1 MIRSRGDKITAFI
14 EKYCIVPEGML
25 VGKKIVLADFQKDFI
40 HAVYDNP
47 HPDGTAMGILSIA
60 RKNSKTATIACLLLA
75 HIAGPEAVLN
85 SRIISGARS
94 KEQAA
99 EIYNYASKMVM
110 MSPELS
116 ELVRIV
122 PSGKRLIGLA
132 KNVEYQAISA
142 EGKTAH
148 GKSPILAILDE
159 VGQVRGP
166 QDDFID
172 AITTAQGAYDHPL
185 LLAISTQ
192 AATDAD
198 LLSIWIDDAKKSS
211 DPSIVCHVYEA
222 PKECE
227 IMDRE
232 AWYAANPALGKF
244 LNLTKFEQM
253 AEKASR
259 MPSFESTFRNLHLN
273 QRIST
278 VNPFM
283 SKNVWES
290 CGGLPESL
298 EGCKTYGGL
307 DLSSRNDLTAFVL
320 VGVIDGVIQIHPYF
334 WCPEIGL
341 DERCKRDR
349 VEYDVWV
356 REGYL
361 RTTPGATVDYAFV
374 VQEIMEICEGTDLQA
389 IAFDRWRIQ
398 MLKREA
404 EILGIEL
411 PLIEHGQ
418 GFKDMSPALDT
429 LEAEALNSRMRHGMH
444 PVLTMCAANAVISK
458 DPAGNR
464 KLDKSKATGRIDGM
478 QALAMAL
485 SAANG
490 ELIDSGDMDGF
501 FAEPIIA

>member
-1 MIRSRGDKITAFI
+1 M
-14 EKYCIVPEGML
+14 
-25 VGKKIVLADFQKDFI
+25 
-40 HAVYDNP
+40 
-47 HPDGTAMGILSIA
+47 
-60 RKNSKTATIACLLLA
+60 
-75 HIAGPEAVLN
+75 
-85 SRIISGARS
+85 
-94 KEQAA
+94 
-99 EIYNYASKMVM
+99 
-110 MSPELS
+110 
-116 ELVRIV
+116 
-122 PSGKRLIGLA
+122 
-132 KNVEYQAISA
+132 
-142 EGKTAH
+142 
-148 GKSPILAILDE
+148 
-159 VGQVRGP
+159 
-166 QDDFID
+166 
-172 AITTAQGAYDHPL
+172 
-185 LLAISTQ
+185 
-192 AATDAD
+192 
-198 LLSIWIDDAKKSS
+198 
-211 DPSIVCHVYEA
+211 
-222 PKECE
+222 
-227 IMDRE
+227 
-232 AWYAANPALGKF
+232 
-244 LNLTKFEQM
+244 
-253 AEKASR
+253 
-259 MPSFESTFRNLHLN
+259 
-273 QRIST
+273 
-278 VNPFM
+278 
-283 SKNVWES
+283 
-290 CGGLPESL
+290 
-298 EGCKTYGGL
+298 
-307 DLSSRNDLTAFVL
+307 L

-374 VQEIMEICEGTDLQA
+374 VREIMEICEGTDLQA

-429 LEAEALNSRMRHGMH
+429 LEAEALNSRIRHGMH

-490 ELIDSGDMDGF
+490 ELIDNGDMDGF